1 MSKTI
6 VRAKT
11 AGFCMGVDLALRKLD
26 GVLAKNINREQI
38 CTLGPII
45 HNPQVLENYTAQGVI
60 QVDCARDVPEG
71 SCVVIRA
78 HGVPLTVKNELLSR
92 GVRVVDATCP
102 KVKKA
107 QMLIAEQTK
116 NGRCLLLF
124 GEPDHPEVAGL
135 LSYAA
140 SQAQVIEH
148 VDMVDSLDLLPE
160 QSYFLAAQTTQD
172 RSEFQT
178 VVTRLEK
185 RLGTGFPVL
194 DTICDATRQRQEE
207 AMRISSQVDVMLVVG
222 GYASGNTRRLAKVV
236 QAQGIPSIHIES
248 TRELPKK
255 DLSQAERVG
264 ITAGAST
271 PREVIDAVEN
281 TVAGWED

>member
-26 GVLAKNINREQI
+26 RVLAENTCHEQI

-45 HNPQVLENYTAQGVI
+45 HNPQVLQEYAQQGVTQI
-60 QVDCARDVPEG
+60 NSVQDVPEG
-71 SCVVIRA
+71 SCIVIRA
-78 HGVPLTVKNELLSR
+78 HGVPLEVKNELHTR
-92 GVRVVDATCP
+92 GVRIVDATCP

-107 QMLIAEQTK
+107 QMLIGDQTQ

-140 SQAQVIEH
+140 AQAQVIEH
-148 VDMVDSLDLLPE
+148 VDMVESLNLEPGR
-160 QSYFLAAQTTQD
+160 SYFLAAQTTQD
-172 RSEFQT
+172 RTEFQT
-178 VVTRLEK
+178 VVQRLEK
-185 RLGTGFPVL
+185 HLGTGFPVL

-207 AMRISSQVDVMLVVG
+207 AMRISREVDIMLVVG

-236 QAQGIPSIHIES
+236 QAQGVPSIHIES
-248 TRELPKK
+248 VRDLPAEELGR
-255 DLSQAERVG
+255 ARRVG

-271 PREVIDAVEN
+271 PRQAIDAVEN
-281 TVAGWED
+281 TVAGFDD